1 MFSRATAKDSPAGAG
16 TVSREEFDALARE
29 LAALRRI
36 TATAVMA
43 LEEAHKHPGISGG
56 PGSAHLRLEKIAA
69 AASDFGLDDADVHE
83 MHGFLRLVEAARR
96 AESNREAAVER
107 ERLDA
112 QQHPWDAAGRY
123 RRRIV

>member
-1 MFSRATAKDSPAGAG
+1 VGAP
-16 TVSREEFDALARE
+16 TRQEFQELRRE

-43 LEEAHKHPGISGG
+43 LEEAAKFPGISGG
-56 PGSAHLRLEKIAA
+56 PSSAHLRLEKISAV
-69 AASDFGLDDADVHE
+69 ASEFGLDATELHE
-83 MHGFLRLVEAARR
+83 LHGFLRLVEAARA
-96 AESNREAAVER
+96 AEHNREAAVER